1 MNFEERS
8 YIRIHVY
15 IYRALYIAIDKGN
28 ACSGFDGLPK
38 EEQEKK
44 KKLVVGTGRRWLRL
58 AAEKALCRALT
69 HVMRSMWNCAAN
81 RVPSLSGSYD
91 M

>member
-1 MNFEERS
+1 MFYTIYASSQELQAHSNGNKSFTELQVMLVNPGRS
-8 YIRIHVY
+8 
-15 IYRALYIAIDKGN
+15 
-28 ACSGFDGLPK
+28 
-38 EEQEKK
+38 
-44 KKLVVGTGRRWLRL
+44 WLRL